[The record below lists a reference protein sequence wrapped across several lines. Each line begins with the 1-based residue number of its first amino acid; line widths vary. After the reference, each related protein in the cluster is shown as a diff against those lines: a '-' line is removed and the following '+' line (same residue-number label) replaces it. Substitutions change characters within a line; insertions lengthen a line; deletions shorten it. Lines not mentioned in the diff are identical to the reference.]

1 MSRGLLSRNPGDK
14 FKSKKTNHTLILQSI
29 IPYPSNQLQYAS
41 NSELRNHLNS
51 LVLENAYYENSP
63 ENTKLKAFIMS
74 WFTCSLS
81 NNKRCSIR
89 FVEKLKPNIIDVFVP
104 NQVFNNEY
112 SFDSPSS
119 NKVSCRCTP
128 QDILPDTLIPYS
140 KHSVIEYIRDFIKS
154 DDVLLDFVNRIIK
167 EPFTEHRTPIPK
179 LLEFSAF
186 RDVFCE
192 LIHPVIIA
200 SDTDE
205 ILFSSSKNNG
215 LWDSKVITA
224 NGITSISSKG
234 GKYGAEASIKNLID
248 LDPIQFQWLE
258 NCISNGQLLA
268 PYYLAHYLKLISDNE
283 LEKCLDL
290 CKLNLVGS
298 IDSHLELLEFSPY
311 LRNLFKTRRCKHPD
325 SVNFVLHLTAA
336 IAHACCDVVT
346 SDKSIADNFS
356 RVLKTYNL
364 KQIYS
369 HLSRTKTEWIFKGFE
384 IKDLTSDENHSV
396 KLSAQKTYSSTQ
408 IKGNFT
414 FSIS

>member
-14 FKSKKTNHTLILQSI
+14 FKSKKTNHTLILESI
-29 IPYPSNQLQYAS
+29 IPYPTNQLQYAS

-51 LVLENAYYENSP
+51 LELENAYYENSP
-63 ENTKLKAFIMS
+63 ENNKLKAFIVS

-81 NNKRCSIR
+81 QCKRCSVR

-119 NKVSCRCTP
+119 NKVSCRCNP
-128 QDILPDTLIPYS
+128 QDILPDTLIPHS
-140 KHSVIEYIRDFIKS
+140 RHSVIEYIRDFVKS
-154 DDVLLDFVNRIIK
+154 DDLLLDFVNRIIK
-167 EPFTEHRTPIPK
+167 EPFIEHRTPIPK
-179 LLEFSAF
+179 LLEFNAF

-200 SDTDE
+200 SDNHQ
-205 ILFSSSKNNG
+205 ILFSNSKNNG
-215 LWDSKVITA
+215 LWDSKVITT

-248 LDPIQFQWLE
+248 IDPIQFGWLDQ
-258 NCISNGQLLA
+258 CISKGQLLA
-268 PYYLAHYLKLISDNE
+268 PYYLAHYLKLITDNE

-290 CKLNLVGS
+290 CKLHS
-298 IDSHLELLEFSPY
+298 IASIESHLELLEFSPY
-311 LRNLFKTRRCKHPD
+311 LQSLFKTRRCKQPN

-336 IAHACCDVVT
+336 IAHACCDVAN
-346 SDKSIADNFS
+346 SDKSISDNFS
-356 RVLKTYNL
+356 QVLKTCNL

-369 HLSRTKTEWIFKGFE
+369 HLSCTKTEWIFKGFE
-384 IKDLTSDENHSV
+384 IKDLTSDANHSI